1 MLRRPNKPLANIYK
15 ALPAAALLSLLGCST
30 APSERNPYYA
40 DDRPPAQ
47 RHLDLGAI
55 SDAVPKVEP
64 VTRAGNKNPYTVLNK
79 TYHLL
84 DDNAGYKERG
94 VASWYGTKFHGKKT
108 ANGETYDMFA
118 MTAAHKTLRIPA
130 YVKVTNLDNGRQVI
144 VRVNDRGPFLHDR
157 IIDLSY
163 AAAKKLD
170 IADRGTGR
178 VEVEAIDPVA
188 FHQPA
193 KEPAQAALA
202 GDYLQVGAFA
212 SVDSARAMKLRVQ
225 QHTQYPVVVQNLS
238 DTQVSL
244 YKVLIGPVSTPA
256 DQQWLRRLLNER
268 EKLSPFLVQY

>member
-1 MLRRPNKPLANIYK
+1 MFKLPNRQLVYLYR
-15 ALPAAALLSLLGCST
+15 ALPVVALLSLVGCAT
-30 APSERNPYYA
+30 TPAERSPYYA

-47 RHLDLGAI
+47 RHLDVGSIPDAI
-55 SDAVPKVEP
+55 PKIEP
-64 VTRAGNKNPYTVLNK
+64 ITRAGNKNPYTVLNK

-118 MTAAHKTLRIPA
+118 MTAAHTTLRIPT
-130 YVKVTNLDNGRQVI
+130 YVRVTNLDNGRQVI

-193 KEPAQAALA
+193 RKSAQTALA

-238 DTQVSL
+238 DTQASL
-244 YKVLIGPVSTPA
+244 YKVLIGPVSTLA

-268 EKLSPFLVQY
+268 EQLSPFLVQY